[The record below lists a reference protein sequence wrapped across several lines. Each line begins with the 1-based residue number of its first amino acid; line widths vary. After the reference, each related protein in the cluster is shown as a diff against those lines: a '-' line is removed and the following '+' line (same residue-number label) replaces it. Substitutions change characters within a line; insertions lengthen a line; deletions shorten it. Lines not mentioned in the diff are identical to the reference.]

1 MMRLFLPLALLAFA
15 FPAQAEPPVVAQ
27 AEAGQGGGGEGA
39 AGPALRRS
47 NRMEFDARLVQGER
61 ASGAV
66 YLFHRVSRRLPPLLK
81 LQRDEL
87 DRIVMPVLRRPADAI
102 AGISADDLKKAAGA
116 KKGAKRRTLA
126 EEAAE
131 RELKASKKKKKKK
144 KKKKR
149 KKKRG
154 KKGSAR

>member
-1 MMRLFLPLALLAFA
+1 M
-15 FPAQAEPPVVAQ
+15 
-27 AEAGQGGGGEGA
+27 
-39 AGPALRRS
+39 
-47 NRMEFDARLVQGER
+47 
-61 ASGAV
+61 
-66 YLFHRVSRRLPPLLK
+66 FHRVSRRLPPLLK